1 MANFIL
7 EIFQICDL
15 FKFYKICKVIHLL
28 LLISNENPLK
38 KDMHLN
44 FAQFAIILRKQ
55 EHVVTIFFIYKVRN
69 L

>member
-15 FKFYKICKVIHLL
+15 FKFYKICKVILLLL

-44 FAQFAIILRKQ
+44 FAQFAIILRKP
-55 EHVVTIFFIYKVRN
+55 EHFH